1 MAERIGQRSVRFGE
15 HITVIGYGSAVG
27 KKEGSGPLGDCFD
40 RVVDDS
46 EPLEGSWEKSESAL
60 QSAALTEAMKRAALE
75 PAGIDMI
82 FAGDLLNQCVGST
95 FGLLPYGIPMGG
107 VFGACSTMAL
117 SLMMASMAAE
127 AGVAE
132 CAAAVTSSHF
142 CTAERQF
149 RNPLEYGGQRSPTSQ
164 WTATASGAVCVGSGG
179 RVKVVG
185 GCMGKIIDLGVADA
199 NNMGAA
205 MAPAAADT
213 VVAYLRDTGTAPDD
227 YDAIFTGDLGVVGS
241 GLFLQ
246 LMTAAGYTADGVH
259 RDCGKLLYDIE
270 RQDVHA
276 GGSGCGC
283 SASVLCGHILPSLE
297 RGRLRRVL
305 FCATGALM
313 STTSGQQ
320 GDNIPGIA
328 HLIELSV

>member
-1 MAERIGQRSVRFGE
+1 MAKRLGQRSVRFGQRP
-15 HITVIGYGSAVG
+15 TVIGYGSAVG
-27 KKEGSGPLGDCFD
+27 QKEGSGPLGDCFD
-40 RVVDDS
+40 SVLDDS

-60 QSAALTEAMKRAALE
+60 QSAALTAALGRAGIK
-75 PAGIDMI
+75 PAGVDMI

-95 FGLLPYGIPMGG
+95 FGMLPYGIPMGG

-117 SLMMASMAAE
+117 SLMMATVAVE

-149 RNPLEYGGQRSPTSQ
+149 RNPLEYGGQRAPTAQ

-179 RVKVVG
+179 KVRLVG

-213 VVAYLRDTGTAPDD
+213 VAAYMRDTATAPED
-227 YDAIFTGDLGVVGS
+227 YDAIFTGDLGTVGS
-241 GLFLQ
+241 ELFLQ
-246 LMTAAGYTADGVH
+246 LMTAAGYTLDKVH

-283 SASVLCGHILPSLE
+283 SASVLCGHILPMLE
-297 RGRLRRVL
+297 AGRMRRVL

-313 STTSGQQ
+313 STTTGQQ

-328 HLIELSV
+328 HLLEFSV